1 MLDTLKGELRI
12 FTREV
17 ETKNGAK
24 RVIFN
29 ACVGSSKDED
39 GNYTNYYMPV
49 NFATAL
55 KKDVAKVYQNDSF
68 DAIVKEAWIKAY
80 RDKDENVRPIL
91 FINKAKIVAVDEDAE
106 DEEVEEKPKAKKS
119 TTQTKKSKS
128 KPVEDDLPF

>member
-12 FTREV
+12 FTRVV

-55 KKDVAKVYQNDSF
+55 KKDVGKVYQNESF

-91 FINKAKIVAVDEDAE
+91 FINKAKIVAVDEDVE

-128 KPVEDDLPF
+128 KTVEDDLSF